1 MDSPPEIPTSGLPRI
16 RAWDWLSA
24 MLLPGILAGLFV
36 LAEHLGLRTWTLDRE
51 AVEAW
56 LSRRGAAAPLLFV
69 ICYSF
74 LPLIFIPRALLAL
87 IGGYLFGWPSVL
99 YTWTGALIGESI
111 AFGLAVTLGRSLIQ
125 KAALRSARAERAV
138 RWLKAE
144 GFWAVLLMRLFPFMP
159 TDVVNFGSGV
169 AGVRYRDFAAG
180 TLMGILPGCIV
191 FSYYGQLFGGEPIE
205 LLYSI
210 PLFLLPMLLAFW
222 VARWKYG
229 ARS

>member
-1 MDSPPEIPTSGLPRI
+1 
-16 RAWDWLSA
+16 

-36 LAEHLGLRTWTLDRE
+36 AAENLGLREWTLDRE

-56 LSRRGAAAPLLFV
+56 LSKQGSLAPLLFV

-99 YTWTGALIGESI
+99 YTWTGALIGETI
-111 AFGLAVTLGRSLIQ
+111 AFGLAMTLGRSLIQ
-125 KAALRSARAERAV
+125 KASLRNARAQRAV
-138 RWLKAE
+138 LWLKAE
-144 GFWAVLLMRLFPFMP
+144 GFWAVLMMRLFPFMP
-159 TDVVNFGSGV
+159 TDVVNFGSGA

-191 FSYYGQLFGGEPIE
+191 FSYYGQLFGGEPLE

-210 PLFLLPMLLAFW
+210 PLFLAPMLLAFG
-222 VARWKYG
+222 VARWRYG
-229 ARS
+229 PAREPVSPS